1 MYFTLRESLLEA
13 IDDRLRLN
21 ANQVHAILQT
31 QDTSLDLTQSANTD
45 VLLEN
50 LEDQNITL
58 IIFSPDG
65 EPAFTYGY
73 DTPLQHN
80 FIDLLN
86 HPKGIIANRTD
97 PTEADDTLRVYTA
110 PIEFNGQLIAYIE
123 LTHTLENLEDTLD
136 RLLLLLEIGI
146 PLFSVGAGL
155 GGYVLVARALNRI
168 DRITDTARRISSDDL
183 STRLQMSEVDDE
195 VGRLSKTFDMMLDR
209 LEESFQRERQFSHD
223 AAHELRTPLTAMR
236 TILDTTRTKRRPVEH
251 YEEALD
257 DLTDEVNR
265 LQRLV
270 DDLLN
275 LVRQQSPASL
285 SLETINLSTLLNDL
299 CDSLATLAEAK
310 SLTLTCDIPEDLNI
324 LADYDQIIR
333 LFFNLI
339 DNAIK
344 YTDNG
349 KVQIKAEETTSD
361 TLNIIIADTGNGI
374 TPEHIL
380 LIFDRFF
387 QVEAS
392 RAVQGSGL
400 GLSIAKQIAE
410 AHHGQITVSST
421 VGKGTQFTVQFPK
434 SPPP

>member
-21 ANQVHAILQT
+21 ANQVHTILQT
-31 QDTSLDLTQSANTD
+31 QDTSLDLTQSANAD

-65 EPAFTYGY
+65 DPAFTYGY

-86 HPKGIIANRTD
+86 HPKGIISNRTD
-97 PTEADDTLRVYTA
+97 PTESDDTLRVYTA
-110 PIEFNGQLIAYIE
+110 PVEFNGQLIAYIE

-146 PLFSVGAGL
+146 PLFSIGAGL

-183 STRLQMSEVDDE
+183 STRLKMSEIDDE

-209 LEESFQRERQFSHD
+209 LEASFKRERQFSHD

-251 YEEALD
+251 YEVALE

-275 LVRQQSPASL
+275 LVRQQSSPSL
-285 SLETINLSTLLNDL
+285 SLEIINLSTLLNDL
-299 CDSLATLAEAK
+299 CDSLAPLAEAK
-310 SLTLTCDIPEDLNI
+310 SLTLTCSIPNDLNI
-324 LADYDQIIR
+324 HADYDQIIR

-344 YTDNG
+344 YTNDG
-349 KVQIKAEETTSD
+349 KVLITVEEAKPESVNITITDTGIGIAEE
-361 TLNIIIADTGNGI
+361 
-374 TPEHIL
+374 HIPRL
-380 LIFDRFF
+380 FDRFF
-387 QVEAS
+387 QVETS
-392 RAVQGSGL
+392 RVTHGSGL

-410 AHHGQITVSST
+410 AHHGQITVSSA
-421 VGKGTQFTVQFPK
+421 VGKGTQFTVRLPK
-434 SPPP
+434 LSHS